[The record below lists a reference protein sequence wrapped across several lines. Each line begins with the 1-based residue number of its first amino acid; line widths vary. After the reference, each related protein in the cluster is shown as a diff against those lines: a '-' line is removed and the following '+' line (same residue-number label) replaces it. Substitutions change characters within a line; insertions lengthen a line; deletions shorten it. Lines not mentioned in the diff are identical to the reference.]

1 MKNPFPDTIAFRTT
15 ALLVVGLAVTHL
27 LSNLFYTTNRET
39 ALLSAGGE
47 HAIQWAATIGSLA
60 AVLEDSA
67 WEEIIAVSESEQRF
81 MRVTNAP
88 LVPAATGS
96 GWREAA
102 LVQELARHVPK
113 AQIEDYRI
121 AYVRAGATEAMA
133 LPLQSYFSSLGQPG
147 PENLIMVSL
156 NLGNDKWLNIASPVA
171 PAPAFFSARLG
182 LSMLVML
189 AAVVLFSALLVRRMT
204 APLKQLSNAAEM
216 LGTDVQAPAI
226 PETGP
231 EEVRRTARAFNVMQ
245 RRIQRFVTDR
255 TQMLGAIAHDLGTPI
270 TRLRLR
276 AEFLEDDNLRL
287 KMLRDLDDM
296 QQMVSATLSFI
307 REDSGS
313 EPTSTV
319 DIGSLLE
326 RVCNDLEDAGHAV
339 TLGDVPRWTL
349 VDCRPVALGR
359 ALSNLLDNAVKYG
372 KSAQVSV
379 VIKADMIKILI
390 GDNGPGIAK
399 ESLEDVF
406 QPFYRLEKSRNRE
419 TGGNG
424 LGLSVARTIV
434 RAHGGDIHLHNRRQG
449 GLCVELHLPLSCT
462 MHDQPARWN
471 APEKGKSEAEIDS
484 WKTL

>member
-1 MKNPFPDTIAFRTT
+1 MKTPLPDTIAFRTT
-15 ALLVVGLAVTHL
+15 TLLVIGLAVTHL
-27 LSNLFYTTNRET
+27 LSSLFYTTDRET

-47 HAIQWAATIGSLA
+47 HAIQWVATIGSLA

-67 WEEIIAVSESEQRF
+67 WGKIASVSENEQRF
-81 MRVTNAP
+81 MRLTDAP
-88 LVPAATGS
+88 LVPAATDS
-96 GWREAA
+96 GWRESA
-102 LVQELARHVPK
+102 LEQDLARHVPK
-113 AQIEDYRI
+113 AQMEDYRI
-121 AYVRAGATEAMA
+121 SYLGAGAIETMA
-133 LPLQSYFSSLGQPG
+133 APLQSFFASLGQPA

-156 NLGNDKWLNIASPVA
+156 NLRNGKWLNIASPVA

-189 AAVVLFSALLVRRMT
+189 AAVVFFSALLVRRMT

-231 EEVRRTARAFNVMQ
+231 EEVRRTAHAFNTMQ
-245 RRIQRFVTDR
+245 HRIQRFVTDR

-276 AEFLEDDNLRL
+276 AEFLEDDDLRL

-296 QQMVSATLSFI
+296 QQMVSSTLSFI
-307 REDSGS
+307 REESVS

-319 DIGSLLE
+319 DIGSLLK
-326 RVCNDLEDAGHAV
+326 RVCNDLEDAGHEVA
-339 TLGDVPRWTL
+339 LSDVPRWTV
-349 VDCRPVALGR
+349 VDCRPVAMGR
-359 ALSNLLDNAVKYG
+359 ALTNLLDNAVKYG
-372 KSAQVSV
+372 NSARVSV
-379 VIKADMIKILI
+379 VIKADMIRILI
-390 GDNGPGIAK
+390 GDNGPGIATAC
-399 ESLEDVF
+399 LEDVF
-406 QPFYRLEKSRNRE
+406 QPFYRLEESRNRE

-434 RAHGGDIHLHNRRQG
+434 RAHGGDIYLHNRRKG
-449 GLCVELHLPLSCT
+449 GLCAELRLPLSCA
-462 MHDQPARWN
+462 MHDQPARRN
-471 APEKGKSEAEIDS
+471 IPEKGDSEARIEL